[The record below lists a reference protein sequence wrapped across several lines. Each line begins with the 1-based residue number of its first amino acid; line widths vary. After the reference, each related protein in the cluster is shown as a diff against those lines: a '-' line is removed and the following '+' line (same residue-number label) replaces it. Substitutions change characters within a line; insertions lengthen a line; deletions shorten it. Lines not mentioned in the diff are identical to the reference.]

1 LIRKRFPWA
10 RRNRIAAWTAFG
22 LAWTTAL
29 VARTVGAPAAV
40 VPETAEAPP
49 PGPSVESVAPT
60 ATMATVPEP
69 PEDGLVIL
77 RYTPAERPEPEVRRV
92 VVTQQAPAPTVTHAP
107 TTQRSSGS

>member
-1 LIRKRFPWA
+1 MIRKRFPWA

-49 PGPSVESVAPT
+49 PGPSL
-60 ATMATVPEP
+60 TMATVPEP